1 MQDAWSSALPV
12 AIGEISCHERA
23 SCCICRRRAALCAD
37 CSSAKGVCHGAV
49 EARVVEGGVHIRV
62 GACGLYGFCCDSGLS
77 AVKGAL
83 ALRRLTRWG
92 SCAKRLSP
100 AKGACAQREP
110 SHQGS
115 SRTKQ
120 ITFRQGAS
128 SSKEDAHQGRFP
140 LRKEF
145 SRFEKSRPYYNGNRL
160 GKFFA

>member
-1 MQDAWSSALPV
+1 RCCQIAVVDDFRRAASFSPIGLFLGACYFWRERCLQDAWSSALPV

-49 EARVVEGGVHIRV
+49 EVRVVEGGVHIRV

-100 AKGACAQREP
+100 AKGACAQRE
-110 SHQGS
+110 
-115 SRTKQ
+115 
-120 ITFRQGAS
+120 
-128 SSKEDAHQGRFP
+128 
-140 LRKEF
+140 
-145 SRFEKSRPYYNGNRL
+145 
-160 GKFFA
+160 